1 MSSLWTDMK
10 PGAAA
15 RVSATTETLIA
26 AQVVTKSYPM
36 GAGRLEIL
44 KGIDLEIRAG
54 DVLCIVGSSGAGKST
69 LLHILGTLDRPTL
82 GKVLYRG
89 QDLTKKSDEELA
101 AFRNASMGFV
111 FQFHH
116 LMSEFT
122 ALENVMMPC
131 RIAGQSLKE
140 SRAAAEELLGILG
153 MSHRLHHHPSELS
166 GGEQQRVAIARALV
180 RKPEVL
186 LADEPTGNLD
196 TVNGEK
202 IQDLFFE
209 LKKQMNL
216 TLVVVTHDEEFA
228 KKFPKVLHMR
238 DGLWVK
244 PPAV

>member
-1 MSSLWTDMK
+1 MSDSWADMK
-10 PGAAA
+10 PGANARARAA
-15 RVSATTETLIA
+15 GSGLLTAHS
-26 AQVVTKSYPM
+26 VTKSYPM
-36 GAGRLEIL
+36 GASRLEIL

-54 DVLCIVGSSGAGKST
+54 DALCIVGSSGAGKST

-89 QDLTKKSDEELA
+89 QDLTKRSDEDLA
-101 AFRNASMGFV
+101 AFRNQAMGFV

-116 LMSEFT
+116 LMGEFT

-131 RIAGQSLKE
+131 RIAGQSPKE
-140 SRAAAEELLGILG
+140 ARGAAEELLDTLG
-153 MSHRLHHHPSELS
+153 MSHRLNHHPSELS

-196 TVNGEK
+196 TSNGGK

-209 LKKQMNL
+209 LKERLHL
-216 TLVVVTHDEEFA
+216 TLVVVTHDENFA
-228 KKFPKVLHMR
+228 GKFPKVLHMR
-238 DGLWVK
+238 DGLWAK
-244 PPAV
+244 SP